1 MSAIS
6 QVRSIGGRLALSL
19 VGASFTAL
27 GAAVFDAA
35 WARPSGEAARRSG
48 LSLYLVD
55 AGLIAPIALGLG
67 LFAFVAGLIL
77 DPAFPPSPL
86 RLASALRVRAVGR
99 PADIAAFVP
108 LTVLG
113 AFFWM
118 TLSAH
123 LARAL
128 LALDVRPGLAG
139 VAIATG
145 ALGIGLL
152 AGLTVLA
159 LTPPLRRAL
168 ATASEGRP
176 AFVDPAVT
184 GGASLVVAGSL
195 FAFGV
200 ATGGISGEG
209 GFFGIYGIFKRPELD
224 LRAPGLAL
232 AIAAGA
238 LFAPALVGRIR
249 PLLALILALAPALLT
264 ARAAGQLNER
274 PLLTQAIE
282 RGAPLGKPA
291 LGLLR
296 KLTDRD
302 GDGVSGLFG
311 GGDCNDRDP
320 KVNPL
325 AAELPDNGL
334 DEDCSGADLSLAA
347 IEKLAPRP
355 APAAPN
361 ASKPK
366 AARIPPDL
374 NLVLITIDTLRADIG
389 FAGNPRPVS
398 PNIDKL
404 AARATLF
411 ERAYSLASYTGKSV
425 GPLMIGKY
433 GSETHRNWGHS
444 NSFGREDTFIAER
457 LARAG
462 VHTMSVHA
470 LRYFGKQSGLDRG
483 FDVVDMSSVPVEGSI
498 KEMENSATSDRL
510 SDATLKLLK
519 DPEHTEKRFFLWV
532 HYLDPHADY
541 LPHDDVPSFGTS
553 QRDLYDGEVA
563 FTDKHVGRVL
573 DAIAAAP
580 WGAKTAVI
588 LTSDHGEAFSE
599 HKMVRHGSELWEEL
613 VRVPLLIHL
622 PGAPP
627 GRVAARRSAID
638 LAPTILELMA
648 VPPPNGGA
656 PAPQPSGPPKLSP
669 VDPSN
674 DFFSGVS
681 LAPDLSLPEGAS
693 AEPRDVLIDMPAGP
707 FNDSR
712 RSLIHGDLKLTVS
725 NGTSF
730 ELYDLAKDPEERQDL
745 WDDPEQAKAIQPYYD
760 AAKARLR
767 EIAVTGPRK

>member
-1 MSAIS
+1 MTRIS

-19 VGASFTAL
+19 LGASFTAMV
-27 GAAVFDAA
+27 AAALDAS
-35 WARPSGEAARRSG
+35 WARIPGEATRQAG
-48 LSLYLVD
+48 LSIYLAD
-55 AGLIAPIALGLG
+55 AGLIAPIGLG
-67 LFAFVAGLIL
+67 IGLAAGVAGLIL
-77 DPAFPPSPL
+77 DPAFPPSPQ
-86 RLASALRVRAVGR
+86 RLAVTLRARAVGR

-108 LTVLG
+108 LAVLG

-128 LALDVRPGLAG
+128 LALSVSPGLTG

-145 ALGIGLL
+145 AVGIGLF

-159 LTPPLRRAL
+159 LTPPLRHAL

-184 GGASLVVAGSL
+184 GGAALGVAALL

-209 GFFGIYGIFKRPELD
+209 GLFGIYGIFKRPELD
-224 LRAPGLAL
+224 LRASALAL
-232 AIAAGA
+232 TIAAGA
-238 LFAPALVGRIR
+238 LFAPAVVGVDRLR
-249 PLLALILALAPALLT
+249 PLLALILALAPTLLT
-264 ARAAGQLNER
+264 ARAAGHLNEA
-274 PLLTQAIE
+274 PLLTQTIA

-320 KVNPL
+320 KVSPL
-325 AAELPDNGL
+325 AIEIPDNGV
-334 DEDCSGADLSLAA
+334 DEDCSGSDLSLAA
-347 IEKLAPRP
+347 LQRLTPTAASAK
-355 APAAPN
+355 PAAP
-361 ASKPK
+361 KPPPVH
-366 AARIPPDL
+366 IPPDL
-374 NLVLITIDTLRADIG
+374 NVVLITIDTLRADIG
-389 FAGNPRPVS
+389 VAGNPRPVS

-404 AARATLF
+404 AARATYF
-411 ERAYSLASYTGKSV
+411 ERAYALASYTGKSV

-444 NSFGREDTFIAER
+444 NIFTREDTFLAER

-462 VHTMSVHA
+462 VHTMSVQA
-470 LRYFGKQSGLDRG
+470 LRYFGKYSGLDRG
-483 FDVVDMSSVPVEGSI
+483 FDVLDMSAVPAEGSI

-510 SDATLKLLK
+510 SDAALALLK
-519 DPEHTEKRFFLWV
+519 SPEHTKKRFFLWI

-541 LPHDDVPSFGTS
+541 LPHEGPNGVPSFGTS

-563 FTDKHVGRVL
+563 FADKHVGRVL

-588 LTSDHGEAFSE
+588 VTSDHGEAFGE
-599 HKMVRHGSELWEEL
+599 HKMYRHGAELWEEL
-613 VRVPLLIHL
+613 VRVPLVIFVPGL
-622 PGAPP
+622 PPA
-627 GRVAARRSAID
+627 RVAARRSAID
-638 LAPTILELMA
+638 LAPTILELLS
-648 VPPPNGGA
+648 VPA
-656 PAPQPSGPPKLSP
+656 PAPLSP
-669 VDPSN
+669 LSPPPPGKASY
-674 DFFSGVS
+674 DFLSGVS
-681 LAPDLSLPEGAS
+681 LVPDLSLPSDAS

-707 FNDSR
+707 FNDAR

-725 NGTSF
+725 NGMSF
-730 ELYDLAKDPEERQDL
+730 ELYDLAKDPEERQNL
-745 WDDPEQAKAIQPYYD
+745 WEDPEQAKAIQPYHE
-760 AAKARLR
+760 AIKARLR
-767 EIAVTGPRK
+767 EVRVTAPRE